1 MSLRTVRVPEG
12 IAPPFEAV
20 EALVSRYF
28 QLRRDDPE
36 HGTIEVF
43 GERYVLVRAA
53 SLSVEFFRLC
63 EELYGPGR
71 EAEADEF
78 ARNILFDLAHAIGKS
93 DAENFH
99 AKMGLVDPLA
109 KLSAGPIH
117 FAHTGWAFV
126 EILPES
132 RPAPDESFF
141 LSYEHPSSFEAE
153 AWIRAGH
160 RRDFPVCIMNAGYSS
175 GWCEASFGVKLVSA
189 ELSCR
194 ARGDE
199 VCHFVMGH
207 PDRIGAIV
215 AARAGAAHP
224 SIPDFFSRKRMED
237 ELRRARDELE
247 ARVAQRTSELRVQ
260 MQERERV
267 ERQLRQ
273 SHKLEAVG
281 RLAGGIAHDFN
292 NLMAVVLGNG
302 SVLRARLAADD
313 PNAQLVDD
321 VIAAAQ
327 RAAGLTKQ
335 LLAFGRTQAQKR
347 ERIDLRDLVAETSR
361 MLSPILG
368 EEIELSLDMRDE
380 PACIEAD
387 RTQIDQVIVNLALNA
402 RDAMPDGGT
411 LVIAVDRVHVDQS
424 RGQELQVESG
434 PYVRLTVRDQGVGMD
449 DETVQHI
456 FDPFFTTKE
465 AGGNG
470 MGLSTVYGVVRQSGG
485 GIAVQTTRGSGT
497 TFEVFLP
504 EAATGESR
512 SAGAAVAPT
521 IGGRETV
528 LVIEDEAPLRRIV
541 AVILE
546 DHGYRVLVAETP
558 EAAIETARSEQIDLV
573 LTDVVMPR
581 TSGPQLVARIT
592 ELQPKA
598 RVLYMSGYAEE
609 RLLSRTSADVDWL
622 AKPFGARELAL
633 RVRQIL
639 DR

>member
-1 MSLRTVRVPEG
+1 MSLRTVRVPDG
-12 IAPPFEAV
+12 IAQPFEAV

-28 QLRRDDPE
+28 QLRRDDAE

-53 SLSVEFFRLC
+53 SLSVEFFRVC
-63 EELYGPGR
+63 EELYGAGR

-93 DAENFH
+93 DAQNFH

-126 EILPES
+126 DISPES

-141 LSYEHPSSFEAE
+141 LAYDHPYSFEAD
-153 AWIRAGH
+153 AWLRSGH

-175 GWCEASFGVKLVSA
+175 GWCEESFGVKLVSA

-194 ARGDE
+194 ARGDKS
-199 VCHFVMGH
+199 CHFVMGH
-207 PDRIGAIV
+207 PDRMAEIV

-247 ARVAQRTSELRVQ
+247 ARVAERTAELRVE

-273 SHKLEAVG
+273 AHKLEAVG

-302 SVLRARLAADD
+302 SVLRARLGEDD
-313 PNAQLVDD
+313 PNARLVDD
-321 VIAAAQ
+321 VLAAAQ

-347 ERIDLRDLVAETSR
+347 EQIDLRDLVTETSR

-368 EEIELSLDMRDE
+368 EEIDLRLEMRAE
-380 PACIEAD
+380 PAVVEAD

-402 RDAMPDGGT
+402 RDAMPGGGKLT
-411 LVIAVDRVHVDQS
+411 LAVDSAKVDEG
-424 RGQELQVESG
+424 RARELQVPAG
-434 PYVRLTVRDQGVGMD
+434 RYVRLTARDEGVGMD
-449 DETVQHI
+449 EETVQHI

-485 GIAVQTTRGSGT
+485 GIAVETAPGKGT

-504 EAATGESR
+504 AAKGTARPREPR
-512 SAGAAVAPT
+512 PVAP
-521 IGGRETV
+521 GAVGRETI
-528 LVIEDEAPLRRIV
+528 LVIEDEAALRRIV

-546 DHGYRVLVAETP
+546 EQGYRVLVADGP
-558 EAAIETARSEQIDLV
+558 ESALELARTHPVDLV

-581 TSGPQLVARIT
+581 MSGPELVGRIA
-592 ELQPKA
+592 QHRPDA

-609 RLLSRTSADVDWL
+609 RLLSRTTTGAPWL
-622 AKPFGARELAL
+622 AKPFGARELAQRIRDL
-633 RVRQIL
+633 L